1 MCFYPQIIIHETLQ
15 KSKHIP
21 YYIKEVE
28 EIIHE

>member
-1 MCFYPQIIIHETLQ
+1 MCFYPQIILHETLQ

>member
-1 MCFYPQIIIHETLQ
+1 MFLSTIIIHETLQ

-28 EIIHE
+28 EIMHE